1 MISFTELGLS
11 KPVTRAIEEMGYVTP
26 TEIQLKTIPVAMA
39 GKDLMA
45 SAQTGSGKTAAYA
58 LPIIECLQDPEVKPR
73 ALILAPTRELVLQ
86 VEEQVQIFGKY
97 CELKVATVYGGV
109 KYNPQIAALK
119 RGVDIIVATPG
130 RLLDHMERR
139 TVDLSAI
146 EILVLDEADRMLD
159 MGFMPQVN
167 KIVRGLS
174 TERQT
179 MMFSATFDQQVE
191 RIAARYLIEPVRI
204 NANTQRVDP
213 IEIEQ
218 KIFHVDEFSKDD
230 LLVRLIDEMSMTS
243 VLVFTGTKRRATWV
257 KDRLRERRVRAE
269 EIHGDIAQS
278 QREQILSQYRDGEF
292 PVLVATDLAARGIDI
307 PAISH
312 VINYDI
318 PESPDDY
325 VHRIGRTGRAGRSG
339 VAVSFVS
346 GEQRHLVR
354 DIERR
359 IGRALDPTAAPV
371 PKSSPSSRS
380 LPSSARRFRPTRRSV

>member
-1 MISFTELGLS
+1 MIGFTELGLS
-11 KPVTRAIEEMGYVTP
+11 KPVTRAIQDLGYCTP
-26 TEIQLKTIPVAMA
+26 TEIQAKTIPVAMT

-58 LPIIECLQDPEVKPR
+58 LPIIECLQDPEKLPR

-86 VEEQVQIFGKY
+86 VEEQFELFSKY
-97 CELKVATVYGGV
+97 CDLRVATVYGGV
-109 KYNPQIAALK
+109 KYNAQIAALK
-119 RGVDIIVATPG
+119 KGVDIIVATPG

-167 KIVRGLS
+167 KIVQKLS

-204 NANTQRVDP
+204 SVNTQRVDP
-213 IEIEQ
+213 VEIEQ
-218 KIFHVDEFSKDD
+218 KIYHVEEFSKDE
-230 LLVRLIDEMSMTS
+230 LLVKLIDEMSMKS

-257 KDRLRERRVRAE
+257 KDRLREQNVSAE

-346 GEQRHLVR
+346 NEQRHLVR

-359 IGRALDPTAAPV
+359 IGRALDPTSPKPPAAPV
-371 PKSSPSSRS
+371 RA
-380 LPSSARRFRPTRRSV
+380 LNGRRFRPTRRSM